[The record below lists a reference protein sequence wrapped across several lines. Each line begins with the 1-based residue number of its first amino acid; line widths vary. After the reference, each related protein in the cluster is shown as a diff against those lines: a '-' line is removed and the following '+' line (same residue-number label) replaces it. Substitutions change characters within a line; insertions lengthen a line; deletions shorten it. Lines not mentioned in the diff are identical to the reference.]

1 MNKIFYK
8 PNIIISKCLNFDN
21 CRFNGDM
28 INDNFLKKLG
38 EFVNYIPVC
47 PEVAIGLGV
56 PRMPLRLVNIDNE
69 TRLLQPSSKSD
80 LTDKMDDFSI
90 EFLKKQ
96 KNIDGFIMKNRS
108 PSCGIKDVKIYDKE
122 DSHTIN
128 TKHSAGIFGKN
139 ILEIYNSY
147 PIEDEGRLKNFRL
160 REEFLT
166 KIFCL
171 AEFREISRTK
181 KIVDLTEFQ
190 AKNKY
195 LFMFYSQSIQVLLG
209 QILASYNKENIEEIY
224 SYYYKQLL
232 KLFDNP
238 TKIGKMINSLNHI
251 FGYFKDTCSKEEK
264 EFFIETLDVYREGRI
279 PTSSVISILKTW
291 ALRDKKE
298 YILKQ
303 TILNPFPKEL
313 IELSDSGRLLEL

>member
-28 INDNFLKKLG
+28 INDNFLKKLW

-47 PEVAIGLGV
+47 PEVAIWLWV

-128 TKHSAGIFGKN
+128 TKHSAWIFWKN

-147 PIEDEGRLKNFRL
+147 PIEDEWRLKNFRL

-195 LFMFYSQSIQVLLG
+195 LFMFYSQSIQVLLW

-238 TKIGKMINSLNHI
+238 TKIWKMINSLNHI
-251 FGYFKDTCSKEEK
+251 FWYFKDTCSKEEK
-264 EFFIETLDVYREGRI
+264 EFFIETLDVYREWRI

-313 IELSDSGRLLEL
+313 IELSDSWRLLEL